1 MSDATPDEENGPPRA
16 TPETEA
22 IAQGRTYIVVLET
35 GALRVATKPIAANDA
50 EHAAHIGLSQDPVL
64 YGAVERSQTTDGA
77 TNLHIE
83 VYALLEANGTEP
95 AFEAHPYDIV
105 EISDEP

>member
-22 IAQGRTYIVVLET
+22 IAQGMAYIVVLET
-35 GALRVATKPIAANDA
+35 GALRLATKPVTANDA

-64 YGAVERSQTTDGA
+64 YGAVDRSQSINGA
-77 TNLHIE
+77 THLRLE
-83 VYALLEANGTEP
+83 VYALLEENGTEP
-95 AFEAHPYDIV
+95 AFEAHPDDIV
-105 EISDEP
+105 EMSDEP